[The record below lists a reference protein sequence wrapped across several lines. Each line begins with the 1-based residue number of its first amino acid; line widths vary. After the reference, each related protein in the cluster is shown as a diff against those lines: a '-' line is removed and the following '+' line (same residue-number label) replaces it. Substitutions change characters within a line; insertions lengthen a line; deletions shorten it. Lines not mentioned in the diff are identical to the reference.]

1 MGHLLTA
8 IRILTA
14 IAAPLAAIILLILT
28 HLKLRGVKGESPEEG
43 ETCLCCGK
51 AEPGDIAQFHYSESV
66 GSPRDRAAQKQLTLT
81 ATPILGS
88 ETHFICDSCAK
99 KYVRNETIQIVLL
112 SLPYPLYL
120 YVIIPLFV
128 KDGVFANF
136 LIETLLV
143 VVSVARLHL
152 PAYDLFR
159 PPGTARPHW
168 PKPVTGWRLASEG
181 PSWERSSAITLVL
194 GLPTCRISQPYLS
207 PENLLRHLMRTVL
220 VRIFSDFAYQN
231 NNSWIES
238 MYNQNLFLD

>member
-28 HLKLRGVKGESPEEG
+28 QLKLRGVKGESPEEG
-43 ETCLCCGK
+43 ETCLRCGK

-88 ETHFICDSCAK
+88 ETHFVCDSCAK

-143 VVSVARLHL
+143 VVSVAAFTS
-152 PAYDLFR
+152 AYDLFR
-159 PPGTARPHW
+159 AVRNGATPLAEARDRVAIGQRRTLLG
-168 PKPVTGWRLASEG
+168 KKFSYYTRIGAS
-181 PSWERSSAITLVL
+181 
-194 GLPTCRISQPYLS
+194 
-207 PENLLRHLMRTVL
+207 HLQ
-220 VRIFSDFAYQN
+220 D
-231 NNSWIES
+231 
-238 MYNQNLFLD
+238 